1 MKHWK
6 WTILLLGLW
15 TVGSFFVTSMV
26 FGQAKPID
34 LFYSNVYPAPH
45 KMCVSAVE
53 WGKEIEKRTNGR
65 VKITMFPG
73 GTLTPGDK
81 CYDGV
86 VKGLSHVGMSVF
98 SYTVGKFPLME
109 VIDLPLGYK
118 SGAVATTVTNEFYA
132 KFKPKE
138 LDEVKVMFLM
148 GIAPSKIHTKKP
160 VYKLEDLK
168 GMKIRATGTVARIVA
183 ALGATPVAMP
193 MPDTYDAL
201 SRGVVEG
208 VVCPIE
214 ALEGWRL
221 GEVVKYTTQNISTTN
236 SIAQFVVMN
245 KGTWNSLSPD
255 IQKIIEKINEEWI
268 PKMGALWDE
277 LDKSALDFVIK
288 KGNKI
293 ISLTMEEQEQWVKAV
308 RPLLEDYVNRMKAK
322 GLPGDEALKFCLDR
336 LKTPQ

>member
-293 ISLTMEEQEQWVKAV
+293 ISLPMEEQEQWVKAV

>member
-1 MKHWK
+1 M
-6 WTILLLGLW
+6 
-15 TVGSFFVTSMV
+15 GSLFITSMV

-65 VKITMFPG
+65 VKVTMFPG

-118 SGAVATTVTNEFYA
+118 SGAVATRVTNEFYA

-160 VYKLEDLK
+160 VNKLEDLK
-168 GMKIRATGTVARIVA
+168 GMKIRATGTVSRIVA

-208 VVCPIE
+208 VVCPME

-221 GEVVKYTTQNISTTN
+221 GEVVKYTTQNTSTTN
-236 SIAQFVVMN
+236 SIAQFAVMN
-245 KGTWNSLSPD
+245 KGTWNSLPAD
-255 IQKIIEKINEEWI
+255 VQTIIEKINVEWI

-277 LDKSALDFVIK
+277 IDKSGLEFVNK
-288 KGNKI
+288 KGHKI
-293 ISLTMEEQEQWVKAV
+293 ISFSAEEQERWAKAV
-308 RPLLEDYVNRMKAK
+308 RPLLDDYVNRMKAK
-322 GLPGDEALKFCLDR
+322 GLPGDEALKFCLER
-336 LKTPQ
+336 LKALQ

>member
-1 MKHWK
+1 MKQWK
-6 WTILLLGLW
+6 LASLLLGLW
-15 TVGSFFVTSMV
+15 VIGSLLIPSGSFAQS
-26 FGQAKPID
+26 KPVD

-65 VKITMFPG
+65 VKVTMYPG

-98 SYTVGKFPLME
+98 SYTVGKFPLLE
-109 VIDLPLGYK
+109 VVDLPLGVK
-118 SGAVATTVTNEFYA
+118 SGSVATRATNEFYA

-148 GIAPSKIHTKKP
+148 GIAPAKIHTKKP
-160 VYKLEDLK
+160 VNKLDDLK
-168 GMKIRATGTVARIVA
+168 GMKIRATGTVSRIVA

-208 VVCPIE
+208 VVCPVE
-214 ALEGWRL
+214 ALEGWKL
-221 GEVVKYTTQNISTTN
+221 GEVVRFTTQNTSTSN
-236 SIAQFVVMN
+236 STAQFVVMN
-245 KGTWNSLSPD
+245 KDTWNSLSPD
-255 IQKIIEKINEEWI
+255 IQNIIEKVNEEYI

-277 LDKSALDFVIK
+277 LDKSAMEFITK
-288 KGNKI
+288 KGNKV
-293 ISLTMEEQEQWVKAV
+293 ISLPAEEQERWAKAV
-308 RPLLEDYVNRMKAK
+308 RPLLDDYVNRMKTK
-322 GLPGDEALKFCLDR
+322 GLPGDEALKFFLER
-336 LKTPQ
+336 LKALQ

>member
-160 VYKLEDLK
+160 VNKLEDLK

-293 ISLTMEEQEQWVKAV
+293 ISLSMEEQEQWVKAV

-336 LKTPQ
+336 LKTLQ

>member
-268 PKMGALWDE
+268 PKMGAQWDE

-336 LKTPQ
+336 LKTLQ

>member
-336 LKTPQ
+336 LKTLQ

>member
-1 MKHWK
+1 MKHWRWGTLVLGV
-6 WTILLLGLW
+6 WTM
-15 TVGSFFVTSMV
+15 GSLFITSMV

-65 VKITMFPG
+65 VKVTMFPG

-86 VKGLSHVGMSVF
+86 VKGLSHVGMSVL

-118 SGAVATTVTNEFYA
+118 NGAVATTVINEFYA

-160 VYKLEDLK
+160 VNKLEDLK
-168 GMKIRATGTVARIVA
+168 GMKIRATGTVSRIVA

-208 VVCPIE
+208 VVCPME

-221 GEVVKYTTQNISTTN
+221 GEVVKYTTQNTSTTN
-236 SIAQFVVMN
+236 SIAQFAVMN
-245 KGTWNSLSPD
+245 KGTWNSLPAD
-255 IQKIIEKINEEWI
+255 VQTIIEKINVEWI

-277 LDKSALDFVIK
+277 IDKSGLEFVNK
-288 KGNKI
+288 KGHKI
-293 ISLTMEEQEQWVKAV
+293 ISFSAEEQERWAKAV
-308 RPLLEDYVNRMKAK
+308 RPLLDDYVNRMKAK
-322 GLPGDEALKFCLDR
+322 GLPGDEALKFCLER
-336 LKTPQ
+336 LKALQ

>member
-1 MKHWK
+1 MKHWRLA
-6 WTILLLGLW
+6 TLVLGLW
-15 TVGSFFVTSMV
+15 IVASLFVCSMV

-45 KMCVSAVE
+45 KMCMSAVE

-65 VKITMFPG
+65 VKVTMFPG

-98 SYTVGKFPLME
+98 SYTVGKFPLLE

-118 SGAVATTVTNEFYA
+118 SGAVATAVTNEFYA

-148 GIAPSKIHTKKP
+148 GIAPSRIHTKKP
-160 VYKLEDLK
+160 VNKLEDLK
-168 GMKIRATGTVARIVA
+168 GMKIRATGTVARIAA

-208 VVCPIE
+208 VICPIE

-221 GEVVKYTTQNISTTN
+221 GEVVKYTTQNTSTTN

-245 KGTWNSLSPD
+245 KGTWNSLPAD
-255 IQKIIEKINEEWI
+255 VQNIIEKINEEWI

-277 LDKSALDFVIK
+277 IDKSGLEFVNK
-288 KGNKI
+288 RGHKI
-293 ISLTMEEQEQWVKAV
+293 ISFPAEEQERWMKAV
-308 RPLLEDYVNRMKAK
+308 RPLLDDYVNRMKAK
-322 GLPGDEALKFCLDR
+322 GLPGDEALKFCLER
-336 LKTPQ
+336 LKALQ

>member
-1 MKHWK
+1 MKHWR
-6 WTILLLGLW
+6 WATLLFGLW
-15 TVGSFFVTSMV
+15 AIGSLLTTSGA
-26 FGQAKPID
+26 FGQTKPID

-65 VKITMFPG
+65 VKVTMYPG

-98 SYTVGKFPLME
+98 SYTVGKFPLLE
-109 VIDLPLGYK
+109 VIDLPLGVK
-118 SGAVATTVTNEFYA
+118 SGSVATRVTNELFA

-148 GIAPSKIHTKKP
+148 GIAPAKVHTKKP
-160 VYKLEDLK
+160 VNKLEDLK
-168 GMKIRATGTVARIVA
+168 GLKIRATGTVSRIVA

-221 GEVVKYTTQNISTTN
+221 GEVVNFTAQNTSTSN
-236 SIAQFVVMN
+236 STAQFVVMN
-245 KGTWNSLSPD
+245 KDTWNSLSPD
-255 IQKIIEKINEEWI
+255 IQNIIEKVNEESI

-288 KGNKI
+288 KGNKV
-293 ISLTMEEQEQWVKAV
+293 ISLPAEEQERWAKAV
-308 RPLLEDYVNRMKAK
+308 RPLLDDYVNRMKAK
-322 GLPGDEALKFCLDR
+322 GLPGDEALKFCLER
-336 LKTPQ
+336 LKALQ

>member
-6 WTILLLGLW
+6 LVLLAAGLW
-15 TVGSFFVTSMV
+15 TMASLFVCSIA

-45 KMCVSAVE
+45 KMCVAAVE

-65 VKITMFPG
+65 VKVTMFPG

-160 VYKLEDLK
+160 VHKLDDLK
-168 GMKIRATGTVARIVA
+168 GMKIRATGTVARIAA

-208 VVCPIE
+208 VICPIE

-221 GEVVKYTTQNISTTN
+221 GEVVKYTTQNTSTTN

-245 KGTWNSLSPD
+245 KGTWNSLPAD
-255 IQKIIEKINEEWI
+255 VQNIIEKINEEWI

-277 LDKSALDFVIK
+277 IDKSGLEFV
-288 KGNKI
+288 NKRGYQI
-293 ISLTMEEQEQWVKAV
+293 ITLPTEEQERWVKAV
-308 RPLLEDYVNRMKAK
+308 RPLLDDYVNRMKAK
-322 GLPGDEALKFCLDR
+322 GLPGDEALKFCLER
-336 LKTPQ
+336 LKALQ

>member
-6 WTILLLGLW
+6 MATLIFGILA
-15 TVGSFFVTSMV
+15 TGSLFINSSA

-65 VKITMFPG
+65 VKVTMFPG

-132 KFKPKE
+132 NFKPKE

-148 GIAPSKIHTKKP
+148 GIAPSKIHTKRQS
-160 VYKLEDLK
+160 V
-168 GMKIRATGTVARIVA
+168 GRI
-183 ALGATPVAMP
+183 
-193 MPDTYDAL
+193 
-201 SRGVVEG
+201 
-208 VVCPIE
+208 
-214 ALEGWRL
+214 
-221 GEVVKYTTQNISTTN
+221 
-236 SIAQFVVMN
+236 F
-245 KGTWNSLSPD
+245 
-255 IQKIIEKINEEWI
+255 
-268 PKMGALWDE
+268 
-277 LDKSALDFVIK
+277 SA
-288 KGNKI
+288 
-293 ISLTMEEQEQWVKAV
+293 
-308 RPLLEDYVNRMKAK
+308 
-322 GLPGDEALKFCLDR
+322 
-336 LKTPQ
+336 

>member
-6 WTILLLGLW
+6 LATAILGLW
-15 TVGSFFVTSMV
+15 VVGSLFTTFTA
-26 FGQAKPID
+26 FGQPKPVD

-65 VKITMFPG
+65 VKVTMYPG

-86 VKGLSHVGMSVF
+86 VKGLSHLGMSVF

-118 SGAVATTVTNEFYA
+118 SGAVATKVTNEFYA

-148 GIAPSKIHTKKP
+148 GIAPAKIHTKKP
-160 VYKLEDLK
+160 VNKLDDLK
-168 GMKIRATGTVARIVA
+168 GMKIRATGTVSRIVA

-214 ALEGWRL
+214 ALEGWKL
-221 GEVVKYTTQNISTTN
+221 GEVVKFTTQNMSTSN

-245 KGTWNSLSPD
+245 KDTWNSLPPE
-255 IQKIIEKINEEWI
+255 IQNIIDKLNEEYI

-277 LDKSALDFVIK
+277 LDKSALEFITK
-288 KGNKI
+288 KGNKV
-293 ISLTMEEQEQWVKAV
+293 ISLPAEEQERWVKAV
-308 RPLLEDYVNRMKAK
+308 RPLLDDYVNRMKAK
-322 GLPGDEALKFCLDR
+322 GLPGDEALKFCLER
-336 LKTPQ
+336 LKALQ

>member
-1 MKHWK
+1 MKHWRLA
-6 WTILLLGLW
+6 TLVSGLW
-15 TVGSFFVTSMV
+15 TVGSLFMTSMV

-34 LFYSNVYPAPH
+34 LYYSNVYPAPH

-65 VKITMFPG
+65 VKVTMFPG

-98 SYTVGKFPLME
+98 SYTVGKFPLIE

-336 LKTPQ
+336 LKTLQ

>member
-6 WTILLLGLW
+6 LAPLVLGLW
-15 TVGSFFVTSMV
+15 TMGSLFITSMV

-65 VKITMFPG
+65 VKVTMYPG

-118 SGAVATTVTNEFYA
+118 SGAVATKVTNEFFA
-132 KFKPKE
+132 KFRPKE

-160 VYKLEDLK
+160 VNKLEDLR
-168 GMKIRATGTVARIVA
+168 GMKIRATGTVSRIVA

-214 ALEGWRL
+214 ALEGWKL
-221 GEVVKYTTQNISTTN
+221 GEVVKFTIQNTSTAN

-245 KGTWNSLSPD
+245 KDTWNSLPPD
-255 IQKIIEKINEEWI
+255 IQNIIEKVNEEWI
-268 PKMGALWDE
+268 PKAGTLWDD
-277 LDKSALDFVIK
+277 LDRSALEFVTK
-288 KGNKI
+288 KGHKVI
-293 ISLTMEEQEQWVKAV
+293 GLPMEEQERWVKAV
-308 RPLLEDYVNRMKAK
+308 RPLVDDYVNRMKAK
-322 GLPGDEALKFCLDR
+322 GLPGDESLKFCLER
-336 LKTPQ
+336 LKTLQ

>member
-65 VKITMFPG
+65 VKVTMFPG

-148 GIAPSKIHTKKP
+148 GIAP
-160 VYKLEDLK
+160 
-168 GMKIRATGTVARIVA
+168 
-183 ALGATPVAMP
+183 
-193 MPDTYDAL
+193 
-201 SRGVVEG
+201 
-208 VVCPIE
+208 
-214 ALEGWRL
+214 
-221 GEVVKYTTQNISTTN
+221 
-236 SIAQFVVMN
+236 
-245 KGTWNSLSPD
+245 
-255 IQKIIEKINEEWI
+255 
-268 PKMGALWDE
+268 
-277 LDKSALDFVIK
+277 
-288 KGNKI
+288 
-293 ISLTMEEQEQWVKAV
+293 
-308 RPLLEDYVNRMKAK
+308 
-322 GLPGDEALKFCLDR
+322 
-336 LKTPQ
+336 